1 VKTSNKQAKSQQ
13 KYTMT
18 KKGLFEKS
26 FIRIHFSSRHS
37 NRQTAKKLP
46 SAPITATL
54 LSIFTAQAPPA
65 YLTQSRKATSIYAKR
80 VKEWKERSVMLK

>member
-1 VKTSNKQAKSQQ
+1 
-13 KYTMT
+13 MT
-18 KKGLFEKS
+18 KKGHFEETPPS
-26 FIRIHFSSRHS
+26 LIRIHFSSRHS
-37 NRQTAKKLP
+37 NRQLLGRLP

-80 VKEWKERSVMLK
+80 GKEWKERSVMLK